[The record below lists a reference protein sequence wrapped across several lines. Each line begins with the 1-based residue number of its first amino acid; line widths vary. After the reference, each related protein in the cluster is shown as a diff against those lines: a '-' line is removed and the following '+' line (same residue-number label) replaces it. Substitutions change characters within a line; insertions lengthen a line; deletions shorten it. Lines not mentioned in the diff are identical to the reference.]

1 MNKETT
7 NSHAGAAGLLFLLT
21 LPFVVIFSDSEYKFV
36 LALVI
41 ITALALT
48 CLFVKEGFIANDSG
62 ITFWKWWKIRT
73 HFDYNSIHSIDV
85 KVKFQRVGKG
95 GYLFH
100 PVFTMVMT
108 TDRGKFRFMDSPN
121 DYYERKECR
130 DPDKINVVLENSD
143 LMRLK
148 KYIEEHRK

>member
-7 NSHAGAAGLLFLLT
+7 NSHAGAAALLFLLT
-21 LPFVVIFSDSEYKFV
+21 LPFDVIFSDSEYKFV

-41 ITALALT
+41 ITALAFA
-48 CLFVKEGFIANDSG
+48 CLFVKEGFIANDRG

-73 HFDYNSIHSIDV
+73 HFDYSSIHSIDV
-85 KVKFQRVGKG
+85 KVRFQRAGKG
-95 GYLFH
+95 SSILH

-108 TDRGKFRFMDSPN
+108 TDRGKFRFIDSPH
-121 DYYERKECR
+121 DYYDRKECK
-130 DPDKINVVLENSD
+130 DPRKISVILENSD

-148 KYIEEHRK
+148 EYIEEHRK

>member
-7 NSHAGAAGLLFLLT
+7 NSHAGAAGLLFLLII
-21 LPFVVIFSDSEYKFV
+21 PFIVIFSDNEYAFG

-41 ITALALT
+41 ITALAFA
-48 CLFVKEGFIANDSG
+48 CLFVKEGFIANDRG

-73 HFDYNSIHSIDV
+73 HFDYSSIHSIDV
-85 KVKFQRVGKG
+85 KVRFQCAGKG
-95 GYLFH
+95 SSIRH

-108 TDRGKFRFMDSPN
+108 TDRGKFRFIDSPH
-121 DYYERKECR
+121 DYYDRKECK
-130 DPDKINVVLENSD
+130 DPGKINAILENSD

-148 KYIEEHRK
+148 EYIEEHKK

>member
-7 NSHAGAAGLLFLLT
+7 NSHAGAAGLLFLLFI
-21 LPFVVIFSDSEYKFV
+21 PFIVIFSDNEYAFG

-41 ITALALT
+41 ITALIFA
-48 CLFVKEGFIANDSG
+48 CLFVKEGFIANDRG

-73 HFDYNSIHSIDV
+73 HFDYSSIHSIDV
-85 KVKFQRVGKG
+85 KVKFHRAGKG
-95 GYLFH
+95 SRILH

-108 TDRGKFRFMDSPN
+108 TDRGKFRFMDSPH
-121 DYYERKECR
+121 DYYDRKECK
-130 DPDKINVVLENSD
+130 DPGKINVILENSD

-148 KYIEEHRK
+148 KYIEENK